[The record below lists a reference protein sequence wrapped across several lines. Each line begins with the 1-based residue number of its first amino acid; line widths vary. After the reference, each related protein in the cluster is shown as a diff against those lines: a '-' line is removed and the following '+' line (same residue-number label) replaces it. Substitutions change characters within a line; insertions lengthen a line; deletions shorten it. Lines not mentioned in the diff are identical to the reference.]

1 MALPLSNLWEIVMG
15 YFLYPL
21 GAMLLWAGNV
31 IVSKL
36 SATTIAPS
44 AITFYRLV
52 LALAVMT
59 PFVVR
64 PLMRN
69 WHHVRPQLAKL
80 GFLGFLSMSFYQSLS
95 YLAAHSTT
103 ATNMAIVTALAPL
116 LTLLWSVVL
125 LREPPTL
132 GMLVGGLLSLA
143 GLVYLIGQ
151 GHPSQLLDGG
161 MHLGDIL
168 MLIASASY
176 GLYSVL
182 LRRWHVAVPPAQS
195 TYVQAWAALITM
207 IPMLAM
213 VPAGQAQLNAA
224 TVPLVLYAGL
234 GASIVLPI
242 LWIQGIR
249 HLGPNRCSMFIN
261 VLPVMTAAIAVV
273 LLGEQLHTFHVIGGG
288 VALVGVFIAQRW
300 QRPLPGFGGVEDSDE
315 VPA

>member
-1 MALPLSNLWEIVMG
+1 MG
-15 YFLYPL
+15 YILYPL

-36 SATTIAPS
+36 SASAIAPS

-52 LALAVMT
+52 LAVAVLT
-59 PFVVR
+59 PFVIR

-69 WHHVRPQLAKL
+69 WSHVRPQLAKL

-116 LTLLWSVVL
+116 LTLLWSVAL

-132 GMLVGGLLSLA
+132 GMLVGG
-143 GLVYLIGQ
+143 I
-151 GHPSQLLDGG
+151 
-161 MHLGDIL
+161 HLGDVL

-182 LRRWHVAVPPAQS
+182 LRRWHVAVPSTQS
-195 TYVQAWAALITM
+195 AYVQAWAALITM
-207 IPMLAM
+207 IPMVAL
-213 VPAGQAQLNAA
+213 VPAGQAQLNVA

-234 GASIVLPI
+234 GASILLPI

-261 VLPVMTAAIAVV
+261 VLPVMTAVLAV
-273 LLGEQLHTFHVIGGG
+273 LMLGEQLHTFHILGGG
-288 VALVGVFIAQRW
+288 VALVGVAIAQRW
-300 QRPLPGFGGVEDSDE
+300 KRPLPGFGGDDAADSDE

>member
-1 MALPLSNLWEIVMG
+1 MG
-15 YFLYPL
+15 YYLYPL

-59 PFVVR
+59 PFVIQA
-64 PLMRN
+64 LLRN
-69 WHHVRPQLAKL
+69 WTNLRPHLGRLA
-80 GFLGFLSMSFYQSLS
+80 FLGFLSMSFYQSLS

-132 GMLVGGLLSLA
+132 GMLVGGLLSLV
-143 GLVYLIGQ
+143 GLIYLIAQGQ
-151 GHPSQLLDGG
+151 PSRLLDGG
-161 MHLGDIL
+161 VHLGDML

-182 LRRWHVAVPPAQS
+182 LRRWHVDVPPAQS
-195 TYVQAWAALITM
+195 TYVQAWAALVTM
-207 IPMLAM
+207 IPMLAF

-234 GASIVLPI
+234 GASILLPI
-242 LWIQGIR
+242 LWIRGIR

-261 VLPVMTAAIAVV
+261 VLPVMTAGIAVV
-273 LLGEQLHTFHVIGGG
+273 LLGEHLHTFHVIGGG
-288 VALVGVFIAQRW
+288 VALIGVFIAQRW
-300 QRPLPGFGGVEDSDE
+300 KRPLPGLRTVADEVADDSDE

>member
-1 MALPLSNLWEIVMG
+1 MWYV
-15 YFLYPL
+15 LYPL

-36 SATTIAPS
+36 SASSISPS

-52 LALAVMT
+52 LAIAVMT
-59 PFVVR
+59 PFVIR
-64 PLMRN
+64 ALMRN
-69 WHHVRPQLAKL
+69 WPRVRPQLWKL
-80 GFLGFLSMSFYQSLS
+80 AFLGFLSMSFYQSLS

-125 LREPPTL
+125 LREPPTM
-132 GMLVGGLLSLA
+132 GMVVGGLLSLA
-143 GLVYLIGQ
+143 GLVYLIGRGQ
-151 GHPSQLLDGG
+151 PASLLEGG
-161 MHLGDIL
+161 IHLGDLL
-168 MLIASASY
+168 MLVASASY

-182 LRRWHVAVPPAQS
+182 LRRWHVEVPPAQS

-207 IPMLAM
+207 VPMVLFA

-224 TVPLVLYAGL
+224 TVPLILYAGL

-249 HLGPNRCSMFIN
+249 HLGPNRCSIFIN
-261 VLPVMTAAIAVV
+261 VLPVMTAAIAVL
-273 LLGEQLHTFHVIGGG
+273 LLGEQLHTYHLIGGG
-288 VALVGVFIAQRW
+288 VALIGVVIAQRW
-300 QRPLPGFGGVEDSDE
+300 RKPLPGFARDVNE
-315 VPA
+315 VTA

>member
-1 MALPLSNLWEIVMG
+1 MG
-15 YFLYPL
+15 YILYPL

-36 SATTIAPS
+36 SASAIAPS

-52 LALAVMT
+52 LAVAVLT
-59 PFVVR
+59 PFVIR

-69 WHHVRPQLAKL
+69 WSHVRPQLAKL

-116 LTLLWSVVL
+116 LTLLWSVAL

-132 GMLVGGLLSLA
+132 GMLVGGLMSLA
-143 GLVYLIGQ
+143 GLVYLIGR
-151 GHPSQLLDGG
+151 GHPATLLDGG
-161 MHLGDIL
+161 IHLGDVL

-182 LRRWHVAVPPAQS
+182 LRRWHVALPSTQS
-195 TYVQAWAALITM
+195 AYVQACAALITM
-207 IPMLAM
+207 IPMVAL
-213 VPAGQAQLNAA
+213 VPAGQAQLNVA

-234 GASIVLPI
+234 GASILLPI

-261 VLPVMTAAIAVV
+261 VLPVMTAVLAV
-273 LLGEQLHTFHVIGGG
+273 LMLGEQLHTFHILGGG
-288 VALVGVFIAQRW
+288 VALVGVAIAQRW
-300 QRPLPGFGGVEDSDE
+300 KRPLPGFGGDDASDSDE